1 MKQQI
6 LEQMP
11 DANLQVYVV
20 WGQVLS
26 RMSPEA
32 LAGASRSAA
41 RRISGPRV
49 RHFLDPELV
58 LMMPYGEVI
67 GLPENEPAW
76 DVYFVFAPEVRW
88 EQVLPVPTKWMHQ
101 RGSGPPED
109 YLDLQ
114 GLADTVQQLLAET
127 AER

>member
-1 MKQQI
+1 
-6 LEQMP
+6 MP

-41 RRISGPRV
+41 RRIAGPRV
-49 RHFLDPELV
+49 QHFLDPELA

-88 EQVLPVPTKWMHQ
+88 EQKLPVPTEWMHQ
-101 RGSGPPED
+101 LGAGPPES